1 MVKMDKSSEKR
12 VTKGR
17 NHVFLAALPALMKR
31 PSYTYEASGSTLLI
45 VSNNYHST
53 IIWRLAGRW
62 RAIVRYY
69 RLQPAVEVF

>member
-17 NHVFLAALPALMKR
+17 NHVFLAALPVLMKR
-31 PSYTYEASGSTLLI
+31 PIYTYEASGSTLLI

>member
-17 NHVFLAALPALMKR
+17 NHVFLAALLALMKR